1 MAHKI
6 TLDYPADMFYRW
18 QFLEQGVDK
27 IMNHLRDGIDLK
39 NYMSLYTAIHNFCT
53 AQKAVSQSNAL
64 NSTHRGGRWILYI

>member
-1 MAHKI
+1 MASNTISDHR
-6 TLDYPADMFYRW
+6 ADRSRRW

-27 IMNHLRDGIDLK
+27 IMNRLRDGIDLK

-64 NSTHRGGRWILYI
+64 NSSHRGGRWTPYI